1 MDFNDLVALLGEDA
15 VSQSKTSEEY
25 KKALSEVLVRINE
38 EMREFAQSNRAEKA
52 DALLHASK
60 AFLTS

>member
-1 MDFNDLVALLGEDA
+1 MTFDEIVALLGADA
-15 VSQSKTSEEY
+15 VSQSKTSEED
-25 KKALSEVLVRINE
+25 KKALSEALVRINE
-38 EMREFAQSNRAEKA
+38 EMQEFAQTNRADKA

>member
-15 VSQSKTSEEY
+15 VSQSKTSEED

-52 DALLHASK
+52 DALLHASR